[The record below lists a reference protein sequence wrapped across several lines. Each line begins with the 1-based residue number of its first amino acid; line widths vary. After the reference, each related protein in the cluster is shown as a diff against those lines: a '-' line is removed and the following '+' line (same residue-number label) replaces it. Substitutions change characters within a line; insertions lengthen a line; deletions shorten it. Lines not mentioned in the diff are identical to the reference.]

1 MVAGGIPV
9 IEILRLS
16 LPISIWIAGFSAVYA
31 LQGFTCSRHWPT
43 DIDARPVLLAAWAVA
58 VGLQALSGIAVLYA
72 PSPSRFVQTT
82 AITLAAT
89 ALVAAVW
96 SMMPVLV
103 ASVCL

>member
-1 MVAGGIPV
+1 M

-16 LPISIWIAGFSAVYA
+16 LPISLWITGFSAVYA
-31 LQGFTCSRHWPT
+31 LQGLSCSRHWPP

-58 VGLQALSGIAVLYA
+58 VAVQALGLMAVVYA

-82 AITLAAT
+82 AIAIAVT

-96 SMMPVLV
+96 TMMPVLT

>member
-1 MVAGGIPV
+1 M

-16 LPISIWIAGFSAVYA
+16 VPITVWLTGFSAVYA
-31 LQGFTCSRHWPT
+31 LQGISCSRHWPS
-43 DIDARPVLLAAWAVA
+43 DLDARPILLAAWIVA
-58 VGLQALSGIAVLYA
+58 VGLQLLTLMAVLYA

-82 AITLAAT
+82 AKTLAVI

-96 SMMPVLV
+96 TMMPVLV